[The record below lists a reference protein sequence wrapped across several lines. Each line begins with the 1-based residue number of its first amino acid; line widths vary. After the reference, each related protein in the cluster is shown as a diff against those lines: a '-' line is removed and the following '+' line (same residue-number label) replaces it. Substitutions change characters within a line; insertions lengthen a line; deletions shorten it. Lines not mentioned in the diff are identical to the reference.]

1 MSAVRR
7 AALATLAALVLSA
20 CGGSSQAPAGEL
32 NGQQVDPP
40 FEVSATTLENTDG
53 EPFSLVDDTD
63 RPLTLVFFA
72 YTNCPDICGQVMA
85 TLAGTVSRLSDS
97 EREQLDVVVVT
108 ADPARDTAEV
118 LEAYVTR
125 WDPSFVGVRGELD
138 DLTEVGRSVGVGI
151 EIPENPQGNYDVT
164 HGTQVL
170 AVDDNDQ
177 VPVYWSQDVSQAELA
192 HDIKLLL
199 DEG

>member
-20 CGGSSQAPAGEL
+20 CGSSSQAPAGEL